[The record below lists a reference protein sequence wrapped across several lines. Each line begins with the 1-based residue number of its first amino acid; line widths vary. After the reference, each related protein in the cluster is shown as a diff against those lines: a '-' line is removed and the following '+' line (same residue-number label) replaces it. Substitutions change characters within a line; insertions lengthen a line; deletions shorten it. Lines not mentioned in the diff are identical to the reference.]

1 MPLLTDVFL
10 PILEI
15 SLVGCLLVAAFG
27 CAAGVAALDHYVDG
41 QIGERLALRSP
52 EGREWHEER
61 TWIGL
66 EEGWNQQLAYRQS
79 LPSPAGPAD
88 ELLPQ
93 PLREVVAR
101 TSADPLQRFDREG
114 EML

>member
-1 MPLLTDVFL
+1 MLLLTEVFL

-27 CAAGVAALDHYVDG
+27 CAAGVVALDHYVDG
-41 QIGERLALRSP
+41 QISERLTLRSP
-52 EGREWHEER
+52 EGREWHAER
-61 TWIGL
+61 TWAGL
-66 EEGWNQQLAYRQS
+66 EDDWDQQFAYQQG
-79 LPSPAGPAD
+79 LPAPARPRD
-88 ELLPQ
+88 ELIPQ

-101 TSADPLQRFDREG
+101 TSDDSLQNYDREG